1 MVCRGKLSGLE
12 HGACILVKRTCS
24 GWRSGNP
31 EASRS
36 RFLVNLSLLWN
47 PLTRGPLYA
56 LAAVSLSHTID
67 AQALT
72 PTATIPD
79 WARRTFLIGR
89 KKDGLHELHD
99 STLVGLTFLPP
110 IAHPGLTT

>member
-1 MVCRGKLSGLE
+1 MWPQAICYGLM
-12 HGACILVKRTCS
+12 S
-24 GWRSGNP
+24 
-31 EASRS
+31 
-36 RFLVNLSLLWN
+36 
-47 PLTRGPLYA
+47 
-56 LAAVSLSHTID
+56 
-67 AQALT
+67 QALT